1 MVHLGLQALI
11 QRESA
16 RRLAALGG
24 SMPRSG
30 RSAAPAQRK
39 EKDENPGGDRS
50 IWIHHFRRSDSR
62 LVQALS
68 QQQVLIHP
76 IVIGELA
83 TGKLRDRPGILAD
96 LQALPRIEE
105 VAFTGK
111 PQLSPKCTSFTR
123 ADWHGA
129 TSNCS
134 PPRC

>member
-1 MVHLGLQALI
+1 MRI
-11 QRESA
+11 
-16 RRLAALGG
+16 LA
-24 SMPRSG
+24 
-30 RSAAPAQRK
+30 
-39 EKDENPGGDRS
+39 DRS

-96 LQALPRIEE
+96 LQALPRIEGGH
-105 VAFTGK
+105 VYGK
-111 PQLSPKCTSFTR
+111 PAFSKCTSFTR
-123 ADWHGA
+123 ADWDGA

>member
-1 MVHLGLQALI
+1 MRI
-11 QRESA
+11 
-16 RRLAALGG
+16 LA
-24 SMPRSG
+24 
-30 RSAAPAQRK
+30 
-39 EKDENPGGDRS
+39 DRS

-105 VAFTGK
+105 VTFTESLSFLEMH
-111 PQLSPKCTSFTR
+111 QLYACGLGWSDIQLLAS
-123 ADWHGA
+123 ALL
-129 TSNCS
+129 NCVS
-134 PPRC
+134 LWSSDKRLDAAARECRLR